1 MNSDD
6 SLTRSL
12 LRRLD
17 GTASAEE
24 RAALDAE
31 LIADPQARAQLRELA
46 EQAVA
51 VAEFERTAAARAGTP
66 EVVPFPRPPT
76 RRVAWLWAAAAAAVL
91 LLGFGAF
98 WLRAGGRELA
108 RVTKVTG
115 ASGFFGTRGSAE
127 RPVPVGATLRAGDM
141 VETRSCDSWIE
152 LELRDGSKLTVAGH
166 SALRLG
172 RADADAAQLS
182 LEHGNLWR
190 SPATDRPAAPLTVRT
205 PTAVLESGDALF
217 NLQATD
223 SESIVRVNAGLA
235 RVTGNPGGS
244 RVEIPAGSQV
254 RLALAAEVPLAAE
267 PQPAPMTSWTCD
279 MASFPAVAIGRWLPT
294 EDDSA
299 ARLGAE
305 PLLWPVPDRPPV
317 MLHVVGISAFRTTGR
332 PVELRAE
339 SRVRF
344 VGRTQR
350 EHTVR
355 FGFSTQKM
363 RGVFAG
369 KFEVDVPARS
379 LAPAGQTWTVDLPV
393 SDLRPLHPELSA
405 TPDGLEITDIYAL
418 TVIEDAGLEL
428 QRIEVLLP

>member
-1 MNSDD
+1 
-6 SLTRSL
+6 
-12 LRRLD
+12 
-17 GTASAEE
+17 
-24 RAALDAE
+24 
-31 LIADPQARAQLRELA
+31 
-46 EQAVA
+46 
-51 VAEFERTAAARAGTP
+51 
-66 EVVPFPRPPT
+66 
-76 RRVAWLWAAAAAAVL
+76 
-91 LLGFGAF
+91 
-98 WLRAGGRELA
+98 
-108 RVTKVTG
+108 VTKVTG

-127 RPVPVGATLRAGDM
+127 RPVPVGVALRAGDV

-152 LELRDGSKLTVAGH
+152 LELPDGSKLTVAGH
-166 SALRLG
+166 SVLRFG
-172 RADADAAQLS
+172 GAFAGAAQLS

-235 RVTGNPGGS
+235 HVTGNPDGS
-244 RVEIPAGSQV
+244 RVEVPAGSQV
-254 RLALAAEVPLAAE
+254 RLTLAAAAPRQAE
-267 PQPAPMTSWTCD
+267 LQPTPVTSWTCD

-294 EDDSA
+294 EYDSA
-299 ARLGAE
+299 IRLGAE

-332 PVELRAE
+332 PVELRTE
-339 SRVRF
+339 SRLRF

-369 KFEVDVPARS
+369 KFEVDVPAR
-379 LAPAGQTWTVDLPV
+379 LLGPAGQTWTVDLPV
-393 SDLRPLHPELSA
+393 SKFRPLHPELSA

-418 TVIEDAGLEL
+418 TVIKDAGLKL

>member
-1 MNSDD
+1 MNPDD
-6 SLTRSL
+6 SRTERLVRL
-12 LRRLD
+12 LD
-17 GTASAEE
+17 GASTAVE
-24 RAALDAE
+24 RAALNAE
-31 LIADPQARAQLRELA
+31 LAADPQSRAVLRELA
-46 EQAVA
+46 EEAMA
-51 VAEFERTAAARAGTP
+51 IAEFERTAAARTVTP
-66 EVVPFPRPPT
+66 DVVPFPRPPT
-76 RRVAWLWAAAAAAVL
+76 RRVAGLWAAAAAAIL
-91 LLGFGAF
+91 LLGFGGL

-115 ASGFFGTRGSAE
+115 ASGFFGTRGTAE
-127 RPVPVGATLRAGDM
+127 RPVPVGTRLRAGDV

-172 RADADAAQLS
+172 RADAGSPQLT

-190 SPATDRPAAPLTVRT
+190 SPATNRLADSLTVRT
-205 PTAVLESGDALF
+205 PTAVLESGGALF

-223 SESIVRVNAGLA
+223 VESIVRVNDGLA
-235 RVTGNPGGS
+235 RVTRNPGGS
-244 RVEIPAGSQV
+244 TVEIPSGSQV
-254 RLALAAEVPLAAE
+254 RVALTADLPLAGE
-267 PQPAPMTSWTCD
+267 PQPAPVTSWTCD
-279 MASFPAVAIGRWLPT
+279 MASFPAVAIGRWLPA
-294 EDDSA
+294 EGASI

-305 PLLWPVPDRPPV
+305 PLLWPIPGRPPL
-317 MLHVVGISAFRTTGR
+317 MLHVVGISAFRSGGR

-350 EHTVR
+350 EHPVR

-369 KFEVDVPARS
+369 KFEVDVPARL
-379 LAPAGQTWTVDLPV
+379 LAPTGQTWTVDLPV
-393 SDLRPLHPELSA
+393 SDLRALHPELSA
-405 TPDGLEITDIYAL
+405 NPDGLEITDIYAL